1 LLLLVAPGVLA
12 VQEAQL
18 VLQVALV
25 LVQLRQ
31 LQQPMLNRLQLML
44 ELVVLLGLLFKDIH

>member
-18 VLQVALV
+18 VLQAVLV
-25 LVQLRQ
+25 LVQLRH

>member
-1 LLLLVAPGVLA
+1 VAPGVLA

-18 VLQVALV
+18 VLQVAMV